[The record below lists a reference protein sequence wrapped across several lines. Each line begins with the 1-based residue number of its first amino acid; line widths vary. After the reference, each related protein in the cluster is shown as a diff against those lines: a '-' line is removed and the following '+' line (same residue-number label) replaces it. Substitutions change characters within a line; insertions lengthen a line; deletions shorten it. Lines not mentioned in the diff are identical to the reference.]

1 MPICEITERKRIK
14 YRDSLITA
22 IMIGLL
28 VLTPMFLL
36 GLRSVLTGRFV
47 IPALFYLLFVL
58 CGAFIIVYCAV
69 AEVSL
74 SAEGIS
80 QKTLFSRWRFRWQ
93 EIENWTMQ
101 QYPDFRSDLLIFS
114 GGLPPQRVQVSR
126 AAVNGKQINVLKWW
140 FWEYVGKP
148 LENDEFVRQIRE
160 AEIKQA
166 P

>member
-22 IMIGLL
+22 IIIGLL

-36 GLRSVLTGRFV
+36 GLHNVLTGHFV
-47 IPALFYLLFVL
+47 IPAIFYLLFVL
-58 CGAFIIVYCAV
+58 CGAFIIVYCTV
-69 AEVSL
+69 TEVTL
-74 SAEGIS
+74 SVEGIS
-80 QKTLFSRWRFRWQ
+80 QKTLFSRWRFGWQ

-114 GGLPPQRVQVSR
+114 GGLPPQSVQVSR
-126 AAVNGKQINVLKWW
+126 AAVNGKQMNELKWW

-148 LENDEFVRQIRE
+148 LEYDEFVRQIRE
-160 AEIKQA
+160 AETK
-166 P
+166 